1 MDKEKLFAQI
11 KGGLIVSCQALEH
24 EPLYTKEGG
33 VMPLMAK
40 AAAMSGAVGIRANTV
55 RDITQIK
62 EVVDLPVIGII
73 KKDYPGTPMYITV
86 TMKEVDELV
95 ACGVDILAVQGTGAL
110 RPDGSTS
117 AEFIR
122 AIKAKYPDQLVMA
135 DCDNFENAMACA
147 EAGADFVGTTMR
159 GYTPETQGIDD
170 IDFDFVHKLATECP
184 AKVIAEG
191 HIHYPEQ
198 AVKALEAGAF
208 ALVVGGAITRPA
220 EITARFTG
228 AINAMNK
235 ENGDTEMKQYLAIVI
250 GGTAVKLGIV
260 DETGAVGS
268 KAEESVN
275 FDGYQTPVLATV
287 LKAAKAFVETQNI
300 DVNTLEGVGVSA
312 TGQIDSRKGIVAGTC
327 GNFPNYI
334 NSPIQAELERLFG
347 LPVTV
352 ANDANCM
359 TLGEVWVGG
368 AKGYTDVIGVTLGT
382 GVGGGILTG
391 GRLLEGAR
399 GLGGELGHYRTH
411 ALDGIPCTC
420 GATGCWERYAATTA
434 LVRAAQKKDPA
445 WKDGRAI
452 FAAAEAG
459 NETVLALLDAWTD
472 EIAQGLAGMV
482 HIFNPQLILIGGGVS
497 AQQKLLIEPIAAKV
511 RASVM
516 PAFAEGLEIRAAQLH
531 NDAGMVGAVYYF
543 RQQHGEA

>member
-62 EVVDLPVIGII
+62 QVVDLPVIGII

-117 AEFIR
+117 AQFIR
-122 AIKAKYPDQLVMA
+122 AIKAKYPEQLVMA
-135 DCDNFENAMACA
+135 DCDNFENAMLCA

-159 GYTPETQGIDD
+159 GYTPETTGIDD
-170 IDFDFVHKLATECP
+170 IDFDFIRKLSAECP
-184 AKVIAEG
+184 AKIIAEG

-208 ALVVGGAITRPA
+208 ALVVGGAITR
-220 EITARFTG
+220 
-228 AINAMNK
+228 
-235 ENGDTEMKQYLAIVI
+235 
-250 GGTAVKLGIV
+250 GTAVKLGIV
-260 DETGAVGS
+260 DEAGAVLA
-268 KAEESVN
+268 KAEESVS
-275 FDGYQTPVLATV
+275 FDGYRTPILTTV
-287 LKAAKAFVETQNI
+287 LKAAQAFLAAQSVPAESLAGI
-300 DVNTLEGVGVSA
+300 GVSA

-327 GNFPNYI
+327 GNLPNYI
-334 NSPIQAELERLFG
+334 GAPIKAELEKTFG

-411 ALDGIPCTC
+411 ALDGVDCTC
-420 GATGCWERYAATTA
+420 GAKGCWERYAATTA
-434 LVRAAQKKDPA
+434 LVRAAQEKDPA
-445 WKDGRAI
+445 WRDGRVI

-511 RASVM
+511 KAAVM

-543 RQQHGEA
+543 RQTMEKE

>member
-1 MDKEKLFAQI
+1 
-11 KGGLIVSCQALEH
+11 
-24 EPLYTKEGG
+24 
-33 VMPLMAK
+33 
-40 AAAMSGAVGIRANTV
+40 
-55 RDITQIK
+55 
-62 EVVDLPVIGII
+62 
-73 KKDYPGTPMYITV
+73 
-86 TMKEVDELV
+86 
-95 ACGVDILAVQGTGAL
+95 
-110 RPDGSTS
+110 
-117 AEFIR
+117 
-122 AIKAKYPDQLVMA
+122 
-135 DCDNFENAMACA
+135 
-147 EAGADFVGTTMR
+147 
-159 GYTPETQGIDD
+159 
-170 IDFDFVHKLATECP
+170 
-184 AKVIAEG
+184 
-191 HIHYPEQ
+191 
-198 AVKALEAGAF
+198 
-208 ALVVGGAITRPA
+208 
-220 EITARFTG
+220 
-228 AINAMNK
+228 
-235 ENGDTEMKQYLAIVI
+235 MKQYFGIDI

-260 DETGAVGS
+260 DETGKVLCKG
-268 KAEESVN
+268 EQSVN
-275 FDGYQTPVLATV
+275 FDGYQTPVLDTV
-287 LKAAKAFVETQNI
+287 RKAAKEFLTAQAIPVENLSGI
-300 DVNTLEGVGVSA
+300 GVSA

-334 NSPIQAELERLFG
+334 GSPIKAALEQDFG

-368 AKGYTDVIGVTLGT
+368 AQGYTDVIGVTLGT

-411 ALDGIPCTC
+411 ALDGVPCTC

-434 LVRAAQKKDPA
+434 LVRAAQEKDPA
-445 WKDGRAI
+445 WKDGRTI

-543 RQQHGEA
+543 RQQHGET